1 MGLKK
6 KKTFAFIKNRLQ
18 NRLKNRQIYLLSQCI
33 ILHMDIDW
41 KSIIINKERLLW
53 LTGNRIQKKIYR
65 IFFFTGNILNN
76 QGRSRKQ
83 QEISLNCIFCGGLWI
98 NGLIEVYDLFLYIYS
113 KILTPYLTKNL
124 LAQKK

>member
-53 LTGNRIQKKIYR
+53 LTGNRIQ
-65 IFFFTGNILNN
+65 L
-76 QGRSRKQ
+76 
-83 QEISLNCIFCGGLWI
+83 
-98 NGLIEVYDLFLYIYS
+98 LFLQETDWI
-113 KILTPYLTKNL
+113 TKEDQENNRKFL
-124 LAQKK
+124 